1 MSVFFAF
8 LAIGIP
14 IVCKKYPVHKIPRR
28 GANPELNRTRSRSVE
43 FQSGACYSVS
53 TKDKSVSVNA
63 SKPVTRMKSISMTIK
78 NTPTELSLI
87 KIPMSFLLERITRIT
102 NSTNAQWALE
112 NLVKEGSWNGV
123 GFIPVIHA

>member
-1 MSVFFAF
+1 MFFAF

-43 FQSGACYSVS
+43 FQFGARYSVS

-63 SKPVTRMKSISMTIK
+63 SKPVTSMKSISMTIK